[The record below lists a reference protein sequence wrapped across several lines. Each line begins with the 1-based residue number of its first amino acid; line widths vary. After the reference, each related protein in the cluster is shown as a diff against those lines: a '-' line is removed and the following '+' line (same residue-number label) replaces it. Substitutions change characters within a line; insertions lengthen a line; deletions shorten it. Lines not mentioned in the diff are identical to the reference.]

1 MTDTPR
7 GALDAAGEF
16 PRRLAFF
23 NAGFLWQRRVRR
35 ILSLAG
41 YELAPAGLGGAD
53 AVVVWGQSPYAR
65 RGVRVAEARGLPLI
79 RVEDAFLRS
88 IRPGRKG
95 DAPLGLIIDD
105 LGVHF
110 DSARPSRLEQILGR
124 NPLDDA
130 NLLRRAREGMA
141 RMARAQLSKYNATDP
156 SLPPPPA
163 GYVLVIDQTRDD
175 AAIRHAGASA
185 ATFAEMLAEARLAH
199 PRSRILIKTH
209 PETAMGLRAGHYG
222 AGDCDERTRLCDEP
236 IPPRTLLEG
245 AVAVYTVSSQ
255 MGFEAILAG
264 HRPHVFGQPFYA
276 GWGLTDDRM
285 PVQRRTRRL
294 TPTQLFAAAMILAPV
309 WYDPCRD
316 RLCTFEEALDQLEAE
331 VRAYREDRRG
341 YVATGMRL
349 WKRGWLQRA
358 FGREQAIRFR
368 SDPMDAARL
377 AARLDRPL
385 MVWGATVPDLHAP
398 GVPVLRT
405 EDGFLRSRGLGA
417 ALVPPT
423 CLILDDLG
431 LHYDPQH
438 ESRIERHITAPLT
451 DGDLARAER
460 LAMRI
465 VQSGVTKYNLSGDLP
480 DLPAGR
486 RILVPGQ
493 VEDDASIRLGCD
505 QIRTNLDLLRATRA
519 ANPDAVIVFKPHPD
533 VVAGLRKG
541 AVDPALLQREGLAEV
556 IADGADAA
564 ALIHACDEVWTM
576 TSLLGFEALLRGKS
590 VTCLGTP
597 FYAGWGL
604 TTDLGP
610 VPERRRR
617 AADGHPLP
625 RPSLMHLAHAAL
637 IAAPRYFDPATGR
650 PCSPEAALDR
660 LIASPPAPQG
670 ALLRGLSKLQGMF
683 ASQARLWRRGQ

>member
-1 MTDTPR
+1 VTNAPR
-7 GALDAAGEF
+7 GEIEAAGEI

-23 NAGFLWQRRVRR
+23 NAGLLWQPRVRR

-41 YELAPAGLGGAD
+41 HELVPAGVGGAE
-53 AVVVWGQSPYAR
+53 AVVVWGHSPYAK
-65 RGVRVAEARGLPLI
+65 RGARAAEARGLPLI

-88 IRPGRKG
+88 IHPGRKG

-110 DSARPSRLEQILGR
+110 DSSRASRLEQILAR

-130 NLLRRAREGMA
+130 NLLRRAREGMT

-156 SLPPPPA
+156 TLPPPPA

-185 ATFAEMLAEARLAH
+185 ATFADMLAEARLAH

-209 PETAMGLRAGHYG
+209 PETAMGLRAGHFG
-222 AGDCDERTRLCDEP
+222 AGDCDERTSLYDDP
-236 IPPRTLLEG
+236 LPPRALLEG

-294 TPTQLFAAAMILAPV
+294 TPTQVFAAAMILAPV
-309 WYDPCRD
+309 WYDACRD
-316 RLCTFEEALDQLEAE
+316 RLCSFEEALDQLEAE

-358 FGREQAIRFR
+358 FGRERAIRFR
-368 SDPMDAARL
+368 SDAGRAAKL

-385 MVWGATVPDLHAP
+385 MVWGTMAQDLRPA
-398 GVPVLRT
+398 GVPVLRV

-417 ALVPPT
+417 ALIAPT
-423 CLILDDLG
+423 SLILDDLG
-431 LHYDPQH
+431 LHYDPKH
-438 ESRIERHITAPLT
+438 ESRMEQHITAPLT

-460 LAMRI
+460 LALRI
-465 VQSGVTKYNLSGDLP
+465 VHTGVTKYNLPGGLP
-480 DLPAGR
+480 ELPPGR
-486 RILVPGQ
+486 RVLVPGQ
-493 VEDDASIRLGCD
+493 VEDDASIILGCD
-505 QIRTNLDLLRATRA
+505 QVRTNVDLLRATRA

-541 AVDPALLQREGLAEV
+541 AVDPGVLQRDGLADV

-576 TSLLGFEALLRGKS
+576 TSLLGFEALLRGKP

-597 FYAGWGL
+597 FYSGWGL

-617 AADGHPLP
+617 APDGHPLP

-637 IAAPRYFDPATGR
+637 IAAPRYFDPKTGQ

-660 LIASPPAPQG
+660 LIAGEPAAQG